1 MLKHCIAVLFLLPSI
16 ASAECGFYRTD
27 DTMTIVVSKKSNTCF
42 SNGSFKEAFKS
53 DLQASLRVANYVPP
67 QKKSPDLRLAKS
79 ARQID
84 PQQSGKPQTLASA
97 DYYGQK
103 R

>member
-1 MLKHCIAVLFLLPSI
+1 MLKNCIAVLLLLPAI
-16 ASAECGFYRTD
+16 ASAECGFYRTN

-42 SNGSFKEAFKS
+42 SDGSFKEAFRS
-53 DLQASLRVANYVPP
+53 DLQASLRVVNYVPP
-67 QKKSPDLRLAKS
+67 QKKSPNLRLAN
-79 ARQID
+79 
-84 PQQSGKPQTLASA
+84 SGGMISTKENGKQPTLASA